1 MNTIDRRTVLTGAA
15 VAATSA
21 LALSR
26 TTTPAIAAAPLSGKQ
41 AAAFYRH
48 KIGDFEITV
57 LSDGVFQ
64 TKLERSP
71 ARNAS
76 IEEVQAALSAS
87 FMSPDQS
94 VFYFNQNVVNT
105 GSKLV
110 LIDTGNFPGRPGTGF
125 TLSNLIASGIDP
137 KAVDVV
143 IISHFHQDHIGGLRN
158 DKGEL
163 IYPNA
168 EIMVPAAEWAH
179 WMDDARMN
187 AAPENARGG
196 FQAARRVFA
205 PIVDKVTKYEW
216 GKELV
221 PGISSIGTP
230 GHTPGHTSFLVSS
243 GSGKT
248 VIQSDATPGMSWLFI
263 ARTDWLANADTDAP
277 LAQQSRRKLFDMIAT
292 DRIMFGAYHM
302 PFPGLGYLEKV
313 GDGYRFVPA
322 PWNPIV

>member
-1 MNTIDRRTVLTGAA
+1 MTAFSRRAVLTGATA
-15 VAATSA
+15 VATAA
-21 LALSR
+21 LAPASSR
-26 TTTPAIAAAPLSGKQ
+26 AAAPLAGKQ
-41 AAAFYRH
+41 AASFYRH
-48 KIGDFEITV
+48 KIGEFEITV
-57 LSDGVFQ
+57 VSDGIFQ

-76 IEEVQAALSAS
+76 IEDVQAALSAS
-87 FMSPDQS
+87 FMPPDQS
-94 VFYFNQNVVNT
+94 IFYFNQNLVNT

-110 LIDTGNFPGRPGTGF
+110 LIDTGNFPGRAGTGQ
-125 TLSNLIASGIDP
+125 TLPNLVASGVDP

-143 IISHFHQDHIGGLRN
+143 IISHFHQDHIGGLRDAN
-158 DKGEL
+158 GAL

-168 EIMVPAAEWAH
+168 EIMVPAVEWAH
-179 WMDDARMN
+179 WMDDAKMN

-196 FQAARRVFA
+196 FQNVRKIFG
-205 PIVDKVTKYEW
+205 PIADKITKYEW

-230 GHTPGHTSFLVSS
+230 GHTPGHTSFLITS
-243 GSGKT
+243 GSAKT

-263 ARTDWLANADTDAP
+263 ARPDWLPNADTDAP

-292 DRIMFGAYHM
+292 DRILFGAYHM